1 MDLHR
6 KSHGSR
12 RHLWE
17 QPQEALSIQ
26 FQPKETQLKC
36 ESQETQPCPENGD
49 ERDFIGKE
57 RRRREY
63 KGHIV
68 GTQKLAIL
76 TSQVR
81 DLACF
86 TTYKI
91 RNNNNLPHKVA
102 LKVK

>member
-1 MDLHR
+1 MDLHK
-6 KSHGSR
+6 KSHGRR

-36 ESQETQPCPENGD
+36 ESQETQPCLENDD
-49 ERDFIGKE
+49 EQDSVGKE

-76 TSQVR
+76 TSQVK

-86 TTYKI
+86 ITCKI